1 MIFALLTFLTA
12 VAISGVAAYFS
23 VVGLI
28 AIFAASPLPIAVMG
42 GVLEAAKLV
51 TASWVYRNWDSA
63 PRTIKYYLTAS
74 VVVLSLITSMGIFG
88 YLSKAHLDQN
98 LPSGDTQAKVALV
111 EERIK
116 ISRDNIESN
125 RKALKQLDD
134 SVDQVLA
141 RSSTEDGAARAAQ
154 LRNSQRAERT
164 RLLNEVQQEQ
174 KKISA
179 LNEEKAPLS
188 TELRK
193 IEAEVGPLKYIAAFI
208 YGDNPDT
215 NTLEKAVRWVI
226 ISLIFVFDPL
236 AILLLIAANISLNS
250 ARGPPGSPP
259 SYKNQEPDKPDEPE
273 VNLFEEIKET
283 RNGPTTVTKPEVNIG
298 SEPLR
303 KETWSKEFFRRV
315 KTSPTEV
322 RIQKSRIHE
331 VPREILD
338 KVFRK

>member
-1 MIFALLTFLTA
+1 MILALLTLLTA
-12 VAISGVAAYFS
+12 IAISGIAAYFS

-51 TASWVYRNWDSA
+51 TASWVYRNWDTA
-63 PRTIKYYLTAS
+63 PKTIKYYLTVS
-74 VVVLSLITSMGIFG
+74 VIVLSLITSMGIFG

-111 EERIK
+111 EEKIK
-116 ISRDNIESN
+116 VSKDNIDVN

-134 SVDQVLA
+134 SVDQLLA
-141 RSSTEDGAARAAQ
+141 RSSSEEGAARASQ
-154 LRNSQRAERT
+154 LRNSQRAERN
-164 RLLNEVQQEQ
+164 RLLNEIQQEQ
-174 KKISA
+174 KKIAA

-236 AILLLIAANISLNS
+236 AILLLIAANISINS
-250 ARGPPGSPP
+250 ARGPPVAAPKKEDPP
-259 SYKNQEPDKPDEPE
+259 APPE
-273 VNLFEEIKET
+273 EVVNLFEEDKPKDATE
-283 RNGPTTVTKPEVNIG
+283 TVTADPATNTK
-298 SEPLR
+298 R
-303 KETWSKEFFRRV
+303 KENWSRELFRRV
-315 KTSPTEV
+315 KTSPTEI

-331 VPREILD
+331 VPKEILD

>member
-1 MIFALLTFLTA
+1 MILALLTFLTA

-28 AIFAASPLPIAVMG
+28 AIFAASPLPIAIMG

-51 TASWVYRNWDSA
+51 TASWVYRNWDTA

-98 LPSGDTQAKVALV
+98 LPTGDTQAKVSLI
-111 EERIK
+111 EEKIK
-116 ISRDNIESN
+116 ISRDNIDAN

-134 SVDQVLA
+134 AVDQVLA
-141 RSSTEDGAARAAQ
+141 RSSSEEGATRSAQ
-154 LRNSQRAERT
+154 LRNSQRAERN
-164 RLLNEVQQEQ
+164 RLLNEIQQEQ
-174 KKISA
+174 KKIASF
-179 LNEEKAPLS
+179 NEEKAPLS

-193 IEAEVGPLKYIAAFI
+193 IDAEVGPLKYIAALI

-236 AILLLIAANISLNS
+236 AILLLIAANISFNY
-250 ARGPPGSPP
+250 ARAPPGRPP
-259 SYKNQEPDKPDEPE
+259 VIEEPVEEDP
-273 VNLFEEIKET
+273 VNLFEVTEEKPEEKET
-283 RNGPTTVTKPEVNIG
+283 VTE
-298 SEPLR
+298 SEEPKR
-303 KETWSKEFFRRV
+303 KDSWSRELFKRV
-315 KTSPTEV
+315 KTSPTEI

-331 VPREILD
+331 VPKEILD

>member
-1 MIFALLTFLTA
+1 MILAILTFLTA
-12 VAISGVAAYFS
+12 IAISGVAAYFS

-28 AIFAASPLPIAVMG
+28 AIFAASALPIAIMG

-51 TASWVYRNWDSA
+51 TASWVYRNWETA

-98 LPSGDTQAKVALV
+98 LPTGDTQAKVSLI
-111 EERIK
+111 EEKIK
-116 ISRDNIESN
+116 ISRDNIDAN

-134 SVDQVLA
+134 AVDQVLA
-141 RSSTEDGAARAAQ
+141 RSNSEEGAARSAQ
-154 LRNSQRAERT
+154 LRNSQRAERN

-174 KKISA
+174 KKIA
-179 LNEEKAPLS
+179 TFNEEKAPLS

-193 IEAEVGPLKYIAAFI
+193 IDAEVGPLKYIAALI

-236 AILLLIAANISLNS
+236 AILLLIAANISFNL
-250 ARGPPGSPP
+250 ARAPPGKPLTVE
-259 SYKNQEPDKPDEPE
+259 EPVEEDS
-273 VNLFEEIKET
+273 VNLFEVPEEE
-283 RNGPTTVTKPEVNIG
+283 PEEEPVTD
-298 SEPLR
+298 SEEPKR
-303 KETWSKEFFRRV
+303 KDGWSRELFRRV
-315 KTSPTEV
+315 KTSPTEI

-331 VPREILD
+331 VPKEILD